1 MKKHQMFF
9 VHTTP
14 EEVKNAAITGHFGFE
29 FGEKSR
35 DNHDVIISEKLRFKV
50 AEHSFQECM
59 PNSP

>member
-1 MKKHQMFF
+1 MFF
-9 VHTTP
+9 VHATP